1 MPIGLIILAFLLWVV
16 SWSGGR
22 LGFAPMFRTH
32 SVVLALVLTSALTA
46 ACGGEPP
53 APKTPETEPVASSAP
68 ADMPA
73 PPATVAAPETK
84 PATEVTPGIPDPN
97 AAPSTLALPTA
108 VAKIEM
114 KGKKAAK
121 VELKSDG
128 TVANGGK
135 AVAKVTGMTLQSPDG
150 GKTFLTVG
158 SDGAVTTGDGASYG
172 SFAGDDLTMAKGD
185 KLTLAD
191 DGTLTMTS
199 GGKAA
204 PLGKFDGAGTAKRS
218 AVLAAAF
225 VLAPPAAE
233 KAAAPTTAAK
243 PAAAKPAA
251 PAAKPAPK
259 K

>member
-1 MPIGLIILAFLLWVV
+1 
-16 SWSGGR
+16 
-22 LGFAPMFRTH
+22 MFRTH
-32 SVVLALVLTSALTA
+32 SSLVAVVLLGALSTA

-53 APKTPETEPVASSAP
+53 APKTPEMEPVASTAP

-73 PPATVAAPETK
+73 PPATAAATESK
-84 PATEVTPGIPDPN
+84 PATDTPAPGVPDPN
-97 AAPSTLALPTA
+97 AAPTTLALPTA

-150 GKTFLTVG
+150 GKTFFTVA

-185 KLTLAD
+185 KLALAD
-191 DGTLTMTS
+191 DGTLTLTS

-225 VLAPPAAE
+225 VLAPPVAE
-233 KAAAPTTAAK
+233 KAAPPSK
-243 PAAAKPAA
+243 PAAPAAKPAA

>member
-1 MPIGLIILAFLLWVV
+1 
-16 SWSGGR
+16 
-22 LGFAPMFRTH
+22 
-32 SVVLALVLTSALTA
+32 
-46 ACGGEPP
+46 
-53 APKTPETEPVASSAP
+53 
-68 ADMPA
+68 MPA

-84 PATEVTPGIPDPN
+84 PATDTPAPGVPDPN

-135 AVAKVTGMTLQSPDG
+135 AIAKVTGMQLQSPDG

-158 SDGAVTTGDGASYG
+158 TDGAVTTADGASYG

-225 VLAPPAAE
+225 VLAPPAAD
-233 KAAAPTTAAK
+233 KPAATPAKPAAGAK
-243 PAAAKPAA
+243 PAAAKPA
-251 PAAKPAPK
+251 PK

>member
-1 MPIGLIILAFLLWVV
+1 
-16 SWSGGR
+16 
-22 LGFAPMFRTH
+22 MFRTN
-32 SVVLALVLTSALTA
+32 SSFVVLALLAALTTA

-53 APKTPETEPVASSAP
+53 APKTPETEPVATSTP

-84 PATEVTPGIPDPN
+84 PAPEATPGIPDPN
-97 AAPSTLALPTA
+97 AAPSTLALPAA

-158 SDGAVTTGDGASYG
+158 SDGAVTTADGASYG

-225 VLAPPAAE
+225 VLSPPAAP
-233 KAAAPTTAAK
+233 APAAAK
-243 PAAAKPAA
+243 PAGAKPAA

>member
-1 MPIGLIILAFLLWVV
+1 
-16 SWSGGR
+16 
-22 LGFAPMFRTH
+22 MFRTNAPI
-32 SVVLALVLTSALTA
+32 VLALLLTTA
-46 ACGGEPP
+46 ACGGSDQPT
-53 APKTPETEPVASSAP
+53 PKAPETEPVAASAP

-73 PPATVAAPETK
+73 PPSTAATDTK
-84 PATEVTPGIPDPN
+84 PATETATPGVPDPS
-97 AAPSTLALPTA
+97 AAPSTLALPAAT
-108 VAKIEM
+108 AKIDM

-158 SDGAVTTGDGASYG
+158 SDGAVTTSDGGSFG
-172 SFAGDDLTMAKGD
+172 SFAGDELTMAKGD
-185 KLTLAD
+185 KLSLGD

-233 KAAAPTTAAK
+233 KPAAK
-243 PAAAKPAA
+243 PAAAGTA
-251 PAAKPAPK
+251 AAKPAAAAPPAAKSAPK

>member
-1 MPIGLIILAFLLWVV
+1 
-16 SWSGGR
+16 
-22 LGFAPMFRTH
+22 MFRTH
-32 SVVLALVLTSALTA
+32 TSFVVLALLGALTTA

-53 APKTPETEPVASSAP
+53 APKTPETEPVASSTP

-73 PPATVAAPETK
+73 PPATVAAPEK
-84 PATEVTPGIPDPN
+84 PATEATPGVPDPN

-158 SDGAVTTGDGASYG
+158 SDGAVTTADGASYG
-172 SFAGDDLTMAKGD
+172 AFAGDDLTMAKGD

-225 VLAPPAAE
+225 VLSPPAAPAP
-233 KAAAPTTAAK
+233 AAAAK
-243 PAAAKPAA
+243 PAGAKPAA

>member
-1 MPIGLIILAFLLWVV
+1 
-16 SWSGGR
+16 
-22 LGFAPMFRTH
+22 MFRTNT
-32 SVVLALVLTSALTA
+32 SLVLALLVSGALT
-46 ACGGEPP
+46 ACGGETP
-53 APKTPETEPVASSAP
+53 APKAPETEPVASAAP

-73 PPATVAAPETK
+73 PPATAEAK
-84 PATEVTPGIPDPN
+84 PADAPAP
-97 AAPSTLALPTA
+97 AAEPAPAPATLALPTA
-108 VAKIEM
+108 SAKFEM

-135 AVAKVTGMTLQSPDG
+135 PVAKVAGMTLQSPDG

-158 SDGAVTTGDGASYG
+158 SDGAITTSDGASYG

-225 VLAPPAAE
+225 VLAPPAA
-233 KAAAPTTAAK
+233 
-243 PAAAKPAA
+243 PAAAKAATPAKPA
-251 PAAKPAPK
+251 TPATPAAKAAPK

>member
-1 MPIGLIILAFLLWVV
+1 
-16 SWSGGR
+16 
-22 LGFAPMFRTH
+22 MFRTNT
-32 SVVLALVLTSALTA
+32 SVVLALLLTSALATA
-46 ACGGEPP
+46 ACGGDAPT
-53 APKTPETEPVASSAP
+53 PKTPETEPVATAAP
-68 ADMPA
+68 AADMP
-73 PPATVAAPETK
+73 PPPVAATDAK
-84 PATEVTPGIPDPN
+84 PADAPAP
-97 AAPSTLALPTA
+97 AAEPAPTTLALPSA

-158 SDGAVTTGDGASYG
+158 SDGAVTTSDGASYG

-225 VLAPPAAE
+225 VLAPPAAD
-233 KAAAPTTAAK
+233 KPAATTAAK
-243 PAAAKPAA
+243 PAATTKPAAAA
-251 PAAKPAPK
+251 PAAKPAAK

>member
-1 MPIGLIILAFLLWVV
+1 
-16 SWSGGR
+16 
-22 LGFAPMFRTH
+22 MFRTN
-32 SVVLALVLTSALTA
+32 SLVLALVLTSALTA

-84 PATEVTPGIPDPN
+84 PAADAPVPGVPDPN

-233 KAAAPTTAAK
+233 KPAAATPAAK
-243 PAAAKPAA
+243 PAAGAKPAA
-251 PAAKPAPK
+251 PATKAAPK

>member
-1 MPIGLIILAFLLWVV
+1 MSRANSTLVV
-16 SWSGGR
+16 SAI
-22 LGFAPMFRTH
+22 LF
-32 SVVLALVLTSALTA
+32 SAIVAT
-46 ACGGEPP
+46 ACGGSEPAAK
-53 APKTPETEPVASSAP
+53 APEMEPVATAAP
-68 ADMPA
+68 ATDMPA
-73 PPATVAAPETK
+73 PPSTAAATDAK
-84 PATEVTPGIPDPN
+84 PATDTPAPGVPDPA
-97 AAPSTLALPTA
+97 AAPTTLALPTA
-108 VAKIEM
+108 TAKIDM

-135 AVAKVTGMTLQSPDG
+135 AVAKVSGMALQSPDG

-158 SDGAVTTGDGASYG
+158 SDGAVTTSDGASYG

-204 PLGKFDGAGTAKRS
+204 PLGKFDGAGSAKRS

-225 VLAPPAAE
+225 VIAPPAAGGD
-233 KAAAPTTAAK
+233 KPVTSAK

-251 PAAKPAPK
+251 KPK

>member
-1 MPIGLIILAFLLWVV
+1 
-16 SWSGGR
+16 
-22 LGFAPMFRTH
+22 
-32 SVVLALVLTSALTA
+32 
-46 ACGGEPP
+46 
-53 APKTPETEPVASSAP
+53 
-68 ADMPA
+68 MPA
-73 PPATVAAPETK
+73 PPATAIADAKPAPEA
-84 PATEVTPGIPDPN
+84 PVAGVPDPS
-97 AAPSTLALPTA
+97 AAPSTLALPAAT
-108 VAKIEM
+108 AKIDM

-158 SDGAVTTGDGASYG
+158 SDGAVTTGDGGNYG
-172 SFAGDDLTMAKGD
+172 TFAGDELTMTKGD
-185 KLTLAD
+185 KLALGD

-199 GGKAA
+199 AGKAA

-225 VLAPPAAE
+225 VLAPPAAD
-233 KAAAPTTAAK
+233 KPAPAAPAAKSATPAAKPAAADK
-243 PAAAKPAA
+243 PAAAKPATTPAA
-251 PAAKPAPK
+251 PAK

>member
-1 MPIGLIILAFLLWVV
+1 
-16 SWSGGR
+16 
-22 LGFAPMFRTH
+22 MFRTNT
-32 SVVLALVLTSALTA
+32 SILLALLLTTA
-46 ACGGEPP
+46 ACGGSDQP
-53 APKTPETEPVASSAP
+53 AAKNPEMEPVAANAT

-73 PPATVAAPETK
+73 APATEAPAADAK
-84 PATEVTPGIPDPN
+84 PATETAPGVPDPS
-97 AAPSTLALPTA
+97 AAPSTLALPAST
-108 VAKIEM
+108 AKIDM

-158 SDGAVTTGDGASYG
+158 SDGAVTTGDGGSFG
-172 SFAGDDLTMAKGD
+172 SFAGDELTMAKGD
-185 KLTLAD
+185 KLSLGD

-233 KAAAPTTAAK
+233 KPAADAK
-243 PAAAKPAA
+243 PATETA
-251 PAAKPAPK
+251 PGVPDP
-259 K
+259 

>member
-1 MPIGLIILAFLLWVV
+1 M
-16 SWSGGR
+16 
-22 LGFAPMFRTH
+22 
-32 SVVLALVLTSALTA
+32 
-46 ACGGEPP
+46 
-53 APKTPETEPVASSAP
+53 EPVASAAP
-68 ADMPA
+68 DMPP
-73 PPATVAAPETK
+73 PPATEAPSADAK
-84 PATEVTPGIPDPN
+84 PAGDMTAPGVPDPG
-97 AAPSTLALPTA
+97 AATLALPA
-108 VAKIEM
+108 ASAKADL

-121 VELKSDG
+121 VEVKSDG

-135 AVAKVTGMTLQSPDG
+135 AVAKVSGMTLQSPDG

-225 VLAPPAAE
+225 VLAPPT
-233 KAAAPTTAAK
+233 APAPAAK
-243 PAAAKPAA
+243 PAAGAKPAA
-251 PAAKPAPK
+251 PATKPAPK

>member
-1 MPIGLIILAFLLWVV
+1 
-16 SWSGGR
+16 
-22 LGFAPMFRTH
+22 MFRTH
-32 SVVLALVLTSALTA
+32 SSFVVLALLGALTTA

-73 PPATVAAPETK
+73 PPATVAAPG
-84 PATEVTPGIPDPN
+84 VPDPN

-135 AVAKVTGMTLQSPDG
+135 AVAKITGMTLQSPDG

-158 SDGAVTTGDGASYG
+158 SDGAVTTADGASYG

-191 DGTLTMTS
+191 DDTLTMTS

-225 VLAPPAAE
+225 VLSPPAAPAP
-233 KAAAPTTAAK
+233 AAAAK
-243 PAAAKPAA
+243 PAGAKPAA

>member
-1 MPIGLIILAFLLWVV
+1 
-16 SWSGGR
+16 
-22 LGFAPMFRTH
+22 MFRTNT
-32 SVVLALVLTSALTA
+32 SIVLALLLTTA
-46 ACGGEPP
+46 ACGGSDQP
-53 APKTPETEPVASSAP
+53 APKTPEMEPVATAAP

-73 PPATVAAPETK
+73 PPATAIAEAK
-84 PATEVTPGIPDPN
+84 PATEAPVAGVPDPS
-97 AAPSTLALPTA
+97 AAPSTLALPAAT
-108 VAKIEM
+108 AKIDM

-158 SDGAVTTGDGASYG
+158 SDGAVTTGDGGSFG
-172 SFAGDDLTMAKGD
+172 SFAGDELTMAKGD

-225 VLAPPAAE
+225 VLAPPAPE
-233 KAAAPTTAAK
+233 KPVAKTAAAPAAAGAAAK
-243 PAAAKPAA
+243 PAAAA
-251 PAAKPAPK
+251 PAAKPAAK

>member
-1 MPIGLIILAFLLWVV
+1 MSRANTSLVV
-16 SWSGGR
+16 SAI
-22 LGFAPMFRTH
+22 LF
-32 SVVLALVLTSALTA
+32 SALTA
-46 ACGGEPP
+46 VACGGSEPP
-53 APKTPETEPVASSAP
+53 AKGPEMEPVAPAAP
-68 ADMPA
+68 AADMPA
-73 PPATVAAPETK
+73 PPATAAAAADAKPASDTPAPGVPDPAAAPT
-84 PATEVTPGIPDPN
+84 
-97 AAPSTLALPTA
+97 TLALPTA
-108 VAKIEM
+108 TAKIEM

-135 AVAKVTGMTLQSPDG
+135 AVAKVSGMALQSPDG

-158 SDGAVTTGDGASYG
+158 SDGAVTTGDGGSYG
-172 SFAGDDLTMAKGD
+172 SFAGDELTMAKGD

-199 GGKAA
+199 AGKAA

-233 KAAAPTTAAK
+233 KPAAAKPAGDKPAAAAKPAAGDKPAAK
-243 PAAAKPAA
+243 PAAAPA
-251 PAAKPAPK
+251 K

>member
-1 MPIGLIILAFLLWVV
+1 
-16 SWSGGR
+16 
-22 LGFAPMFRTH
+22 MFRTN
-32 SVVLALVLTSALTA
+32 SSFVVLALLAALTTA

-73 PPATVAAPETK
+73 PPATVAADTK
-84 PATEVTPGIPDPN
+84 PATEATPGIPDPN

-158 SDGAVTTGDGASYG
+158 SDGAVTTADGASYG
-172 SFAGDDLTMAKGD
+172 SFAGDDLTTAKGD

-225 VLAPPAAE
+225 VLAPPAAPAP
-233 KAAAPTTAAK
+233 AATK
-243 PAAAKPAA
+243 PAAGAKPAA

>member
-1 MPIGLIILAFLLWVV
+1 
-16 SWSGGR
+16 
-22 LGFAPMFRTH
+22 MFRTT
-32 SVVLALVLTSALTA
+32 SSLVVLALLGALSTA

-53 APKTPETEPVASSAP
+53 APKTPETEPIASSAP

-73 PPATVAAPETK
+73 PPATVAATDTK
-84 PATEVTPGIPDPN
+84 PPAEAAPGIPDPN
-97 AAPSTLALPTA
+97 AAPTTLALPTA
-108 VAKIEM
+108 VAKIEL

-135 AVAKVTGMTLQSPDG
+135 AVAKVTGMQLQSPDG
-150 GKTFLTVG
+150 GKTFLTVA

-199 GGKAA
+199 GGKTA

-225 VLAPPAAE
+225 VLAPPVAE
-233 KAAAPTTAAK
+233 KPAATPTKPAAGAK
-243 PAAAKPAA
+243 PAAATP
-251 PAAKPAPK
+251 AKPTPK